1 MLLQGAPVE
10 QSLDIIGLLIKGG
23 VVMLI
28 LLLLSVAAIIII
40 AERLMF
46 ISKNA
51 KIDDKSLET
60 LASLMEKNDKAGMRA
75 LCEKRGDSWG
85 RIFNYAAITDVATP
99 AELDKILED
108 AANIEVSRLEKG
120 LSYLSMIAG
129 LAPLFGFVGTII
141 GVITIFF
148 DISISSDISISIISE
163 GLYKKMVLSAA
174 GLVVGILAFSAYHL
188 FQNQIDKFVSNVQE
202 HALVLKVAMSKK
214 NK

>member
-1 MLLQGAPVE
+1 
-10 QSLDIIGLLIKGG
+10 
-23 VVMLI
+23 
-28 LLLLSVAAIIII
+28 
-40 AERLMF
+40 
-46 ISKNA
+46 
-51 KIDDKSLET
+51 
-60 LASLMEKNDKAGMRA
+60 
-75 LCEKRGDSWG
+75 
-85 RIFNYAAITDVATP
+85 
-99 AELDKILED
+99 
-108 AANIEVSRLEKG
+108 VSRLEKG